1 MGEREGS
8 TVICRRGTDMPCAGA
23 WGTVRSCGARTPTT
37 GPTRELCEGC
47 PVRQECLEV
56 TLANSDLVGLWSGT
70 TDPERREIRR
80 RRVAQVREFV
90 QQPSPILDWIRW
102 DHLDGLG
109 HVSRTYAERC
119 IQTRARLNP
128 YVCMTRKRSEVESSM
143 AHCLLHYLLNW
154 ENDFGAQVT
163 CAVLPPS
170 WPQSSSGQTI

>member
-1 MGEREGS
+1 
-8 TVICRRGTDMPCAGA
+8 MPCVGA
-23 WGTVRSCGARTPTT
+23 WGMVRSCGARTPTT

-109 HVSRTYAERC
+109 DVSRTYAERC
-119 IQTRARLNP
+119 IPTRTRLNP
-128 YVCMTRKRSEVESSM
+128 LVCMTRKRSEVR
-143 AHCLLHYLLNW
+143 
-154 ENDFGAQVT
+154 
-163 CAVLPPS
+163 VLYGPLPSPQPSELGKRLRGTSHLRRVAPS